1 MSRLRAGVLMAV
13 ALTGLLVA
21 PSANAAGGDVRLT
34 ASLAGKDLADY
45 QRRPLV
51 LDPAEELRVQVEMH
65 NTGTTRRA
73 VRYVRLDGQVLGTTF
88 FNYSV
93 RVDVDL
99 QEDARARR
107 FSIDVSDLGA
117 QAVGLLPGRLVLLDE
132 QRRVLAASAV
142 PVDVRGSLGSAYGV
156 FGLLVAACTG
166 LLLAAALTRLALGRL
181 TENRWFRATRFAVPG
196 IGVGL
201 TLTFS
206 LSAFGVL
213 VPEPSSS
220 LALAVGGGVVGLI
233 LGFLTP
239 TPERAARSRPEIPVP
254 AGAPALRHEPDAGL
268 PDGAPTPLHGRPE
281 PDVAPPQRR
290 PPTPEVPAPAPGVD
304 AGRAEPL
311 AASPHTGPPPA
322 GRCGTCPFPQC
333 RRASAPGTT
342 AGEHPCPLGT
352 WSRSSPPRW
361 RSSW

>member
-268 PDGAPTPLHGRPE
+268 LDGAPTPLHGRPE

-304 AGRAEPL
+304 AGRPN
-311 AASPHTGPPPA
+311 H
-322 GRCGTCPFPQC
+322 
-333 RRASAPGTT
+333 
-342 AGEHPCPLGT
+342 
-352 WSRSSPPRW
+352 
-361 RSSW
+361 